1 MLYKE
6 LRRARKIC
14 MYINKAFLYGNLTRD
29 PEIKALPSGT
39 KVASFGLAT
48 SRNWKDKNGVKQEST
63 VFHNIVMFG
72 VQADLAAQYLKKG
85 KAIFVEGR
93 IENRS
98 WDAQDGTKKYRS
110 EVVVENFQFGPSPAP
125 SGTYNGGSQSPAPT
139 QNASASKP
147 QAQNTKP
154 ELDTIEYPAD
164 EINLED
170 IPF

>member
-1 MLYKE
+1 
-6 LRRARKIC
+6 
-14 MYINKAFLYGNLTRD
+14 MYLNKAFLYGNLTRD

-63 VFHNIVMFG
+63 VFHNVVMFG

-85 KAIFVEGR
+85 KPIFVEGR

-98 WDAQDGTKKYRS
+98 WDGPDGVKKYRS
-110 EVVVENFQFGPSPAP
+110 EVVVENFQFGPQPMASGTSTGGGYFAP
-125 SGTYNGGSQSPAPT
+125 SNATPKSASSAPT
-139 QNASASKP
+139 AGKKEP
-147 QAQNTKP
+147 
-154 ELDTIEYPAD
+154 DTIEYP
-164 EINLED
+164 EEEVNLED

>member
-1 MLYKE
+1 
-6 LRRARKIC
+6 
-14 MYINKAFLYGNLTRD
+14 MYLNKAFLYGNLTRD
-29 PEIKALPSGT
+29 PEIKALPSGV
-39 KVASFGLAT
+39 KIASFGLAT
-48 SRNWKDKNGVKQEST
+48 SRNWKDKNGAKQEST

-85 KAIFVEGR
+85 KPIFVEGR

-125 SGTYNGGSQSPAPT
+125 SGTSGGEGNYQSA
-139 QNASASKP
+139 KP
-147 QAQNTKP
+147 QNGAPKP
-154 ELDTIEYPAD
+154 QGGAKQEVDTIQYPD
-164 EINLED
+164 EEINLED

>member
-1 MLYKE
+1 
-6 LRRARKIC
+6 
-14 MYINKAFLYGNLTRD
+14 MYINKAFLYGNLTKD
-29 PEIKALPSGT
+29 PEIKALPSGV

-63 VFHNIVMFG
+63 VFHNVVMFG

-85 KAIFVEGR
+85 KPIFVDGR

-110 EVVVENFQFGPSPAP
+110 EVVVENFQFGPQPPA
-125 SGTYNGGSQSPAPT
+125 GGSAPYSAPASSTPKPASG
-139 QNASASKP
+139 ASAGKP
-147 QAQNTKP
+147 
-154 ELDTIEYPAD
+154 DTIEYPEED
-164 EINLED
+164 INLED

>member
-1 MLYKE
+1 
-6 LRRARKIC
+6 
-14 MYINKAFLYGNLTRD
+14 MYLNKAFLYGNLTRD

-48 SRNWKDKNGVKQEST
+48 ARNWKDKNGVKQEST
-63 VFHNIVMFG
+63 VFHNVVMFG

-85 KAIFVEGR
+85 KPIFVEGR

-110 EVVVENFQFGPSPAP
+110 EVVVENFQFGPSPMP
-125 SGTYNGGSQSPAPT
+125 SGMPQQQGGSAQ
-139 QNASASKP
+139 KP
-147 QAQNTKP
+147 QAPAAGAKKSEPMETIQYP
-154 ELDTIEYPAD
+154 EE
-164 EINLED
+164 EVNLED

>member
-1 MLYKE
+1 
-6 LRRARKIC
+6 
-14 MYINKAFLYGNLTRD
+14 MYINKAFLYGNLTKD
-29 PEIKALPSGT
+29 PEIKALPSGV

-85 KAIFVEGR
+85 KPIFVDGR

-98 WDAQDGTKKYRS
+98 WDGPDGVKKYRS
-110 EVVVENFQFGPSPAP
+110 EVVVENFQFGPQPPPPGGATYSAP
-125 SGTYNGGSQSPAPT
+125 SN
-139 QNASASKP
+139 SASKP
-147 QAQNTKP
+147 ASSAPAGKP
-154 ELDTIEYPAD
+154 KEADTIEYPEE

>member
-1 MLYKE
+1 
-6 LRRARKIC
+6 
-14 MYINKAFLYGNLTRD
+14 MYLNKAFLYGNLTKD
-29 PEIKALPSGT
+29 PEIKALPSGV

-85 KAIFVEGR
+85 KPIFVEGR

-98 WDAQDGTKKYRS
+98 WDGPDGTKKYRS
-110 EVVVENFQFGPSPAP
+110 EVVVENFQFGPTPMAAGTGASYSAPANTP
-125 SGTYNGGSQSPAPT
+125 PKPVSSAPAAGKKEP
-139 QNASASKP
+139 
-147 QAQNTKP
+147 
-154 ELDTIEYPAD
+154 DTIEYPEE

>member
-1 MLYKE
+1 
-6 LRRARKIC
+6 
-14 MYINKAFLYGNLTRD
+14 MYINKAFLYGNLTKD
-29 PEIKALPSGT
+29 PEIKALPSGV

-63 VFHNIVMFG
+63 VFHNVVMFG

-85 KAIFVEGR
+85 KPIFVEGR

-98 WDAQDGTKKYRS
+98 WDGPDGAKKYRS
-110 EVVVENFQFGPSPAP
+110 EVVVENFQFGPQPPP
-125 SGTYNGGSQSPAPT
+125 SGTGAPYSAPSNNAPKPASGVP
-139 QNASASKP
+139 AGK
-147 QAQNTKP
+147 TK
-154 ELDTIEYPAD
+154 ESDTIEYPEE

>member
-1 MLYKE
+1 
-6 LRRARKIC
+6 
-14 MYINKAFLYGNLTRD
+14 MYLNKAFLYGNLTKD
-29 PEIKALPSGT
+29 PEIKALPSGI

-63 VFHNIVMFG
+63 VFHNVVMFG

-85 KAIFVEGR
+85 KPIFVEGR

-98 WDAQDGTKKYRS
+98 WDGPDGAKKYRS
-110 EVVVENFQFGPSPAP
+110 EVVVENFQFGPQPPPTGGAPYSAPANNTAP
-125 SGTYNGGSQSPAPT
+125 KPAS
-139 QNASASKP
+139 SAPAGKKEP
-147 QAQNTKP
+147 
-154 ELDTIEYPAD
+154 DTIEYPEE

>member
-1 MLYKE
+1 
-6 LRRARKIC
+6 

-48 SRNWKDKNGVKQEST
+48 SRTWKDKNGAKQEST
-63 VFHNIVMFG
+63 VFHNMVMFG
-72 VQADLAAQYLKKG
+72 VQADLAAKWLKKG
-85 KAIFVEGR
+85 KPIFVEGR

-110 EVVVENFQFGPSPAP
+110 EIVVENFQFGPQPQTG
-125 SGTYNGGSQSPAPT
+125 SGGYQSGAPT
-139 QNASASKP
+139 QAP
-147 QAQNTKP
+147 QNNTHAPMQNSPKK
-154 ELDTIEYPAD
+154 EEVDTIQYPD
-164 EINLED
+164 EEINLED

>member
-1 MLYKE
+1 
-6 LRRARKIC
+6 
-14 MYINKAFLYGNLTRD
+14 MYINKAFLYGNLTKD
-29 PEIKALPSGT
+29 PEIKALPSGV

-63 VFHNIVMFG
+63 VFHNVVMFG

-85 KAIFVEGR
+85 KPIFVEGR

-98 WDAQDGTKKYRS
+98 WDGPDGTKKYRS
-110 EVVVENFQFGPSPAP
+110 EVVVENFQFGPQPPP
-125 SGTYNGGSQSPAPT
+125 SGTSAPYSAPANTAPKSSS
-139 QNASASKP
+139 SAPAGKKEP
-147 QAQNTKP
+147 
-154 ELDTIEYPAD
+154 DTIEYPEE

>member
-1 MLYKE
+1 
-6 LRRARKIC
+6 
-14 MYINKAFLYGNLTRD
+14 MYLNKAFLYGNLTKD
-29 PEIKALPSGT
+29 PEIKALPSGI

-63 VFHNIVMFG
+63 VFHNVVMFG

-85 KAIFVEGR
+85 KPIFVEGR

-98 WDAQDGTKKYRS
+98 WDGPDGAKKYRS
-110 EVVVENFQFGPSPAP
+110 EVVVENFQFGPQPPPAGTGTP
-125 SGTYNGGSQSPAPT
+125 YSAPANNAPKPASGAPAG
-139 QNASASKP
+139 KP
-147 QAQNTKP
+147 KEP
-154 ELDTIEYPAD
+154 DTIEYPEE

>member
-1 MLYKE
+1 
-6 LRRARKIC
+6 
-14 MYINKAFLYGNLTRD
+14 MYLNKAFLYGNLTKD
-29 PEIKALPSGT
+29 PEIKALPSGV

-48 SRNWKDKNGVKQEST
+48 SRNWKDKNGAKQEST

-72 VQADLAAQYLKKG
+72 TLADLAAQYLKKG
-85 KAIFVEGR
+85 KPIFVEGR

-110 EVVVENFQFGPSPAP
+110 EVVVENFQFGPQLPP
-125 SGTYNGGSQSPAPT
+125 SGTQGSVPSGQAGSAP
-139 QNASASKP
+139 KP
-147 QAQNTKP
+147 QAAASGAKK

>member
-1 MLYKE
+1 
-6 LRRARKIC
+6 
-14 MYINKAFLYGNLTRD
+14 MYLNKALLYGNLTRD
-29 PEIKALPSGT
+29 PEIKALPSGV

-48 SRNWKDKNGVKQEST
+48 SRTWKDKNGVKQEST

-85 KAIFVEGR
+85 KPIFVEGR

-98 WDAQDGTKKYRS
+98 WDGPDGVKKYRS
-110 EVVVENFQFGPSPAP
+110 EVVVENFQFGPQVPTSGTGQGGYSAPAGANGSAKPSSSAP
-125 SGTYNGGSQSPAPT
+125 SG
-139 QNASASKP
+139 KP
-147 QAQNTKP
+147 KEP
-154 ELDTIEYPAD
+154 DTIEYPEE

>member
-1 MLYKE
+1 
-6 LRRARKIC
+6 

-29 PEIKALPSGT
+29 PEIRALPSGV

-72 VQADLAAQYLKKG
+72 VQADLAAQYLRKG
-85 KAIFVEGR
+85 KPIFIDGR

-98 WDAQDGTKKYRS
+98 WDDKDGTKKYRS
-110 EVVVENFQFGPSPAP
+110 EVVVENFQFGPQTAPTGVGGSTNAPAHSQNAP
-125 SGTYNGGSQSPAPT
+125 SSTPSN
-139 QNASASKP
+139 SAKKE
-147 QAQNTKP
+147 QVETIQYP
-154 ELDTIEYPAD
+154 EE

>member
-1 MLYKE
+1 
-6 LRRARKIC
+6 
-14 MYINKAFLYGNLTRD
+14 MYLNKAFLYGNLTRD

-85 KAIFVEGR
+85 KPIFVEGR

-110 EVVVENFQFGPSPAP
+110 EVVVENFQFGPSPMP
-125 SGTYNGGSQSPAPT
+125 GTSGAGTNYSEGHQPAKPQSG
-139 QNASASKP
+139 ASKP
-147 QAQNTKP
+147 QSVAKQEVETIQYP
-154 ELDTIEYPAD
+154 EE